1 MLDKILFLYHGT
13 QGGQGNVPITGGAVS
28 GGLSGF
34 GQIVIILIVMGLI
47 GWFFWYLGTK
57 S

>member
-13 QGGQGNVPITGGAVS
+13 QGGQGNIPITGKAVS

-34 GQIVIILIVMGLI
+34 GQIVIISIVIGLI
-47 GWFFWYLGTK
+47 GWFFWYLKTK